1 MSSST
6 RLSDCARP
14 ACSLARSSIALPFP
28 HDVDVAPQLVVISL
42 AQSALA
48 ATHRALDSAHP
59 VLGIPPRANWDPQLT
74 DTEYLAVLI
83 LHASDQ
89 LSTLLRDYE
98 AAVVHDNGAHNLP
111 QFPF

>member
-1 MSSST
+1 
-6 RLSDCARP
+6 
-14 ACSLARSSIALPFP
+14 LPFP
-28 HDVDVAPQLVVISL
+28 HDVDVAPQLVVLSL

-59 VLGIPPRANWDPQLT
+59 VLGIPPRQNWDPSLT
-74 DTEYLAVLI
+74 DTECLAVLI

-89 LSTLLRDYE
+89 LLMLLRDYE
-98 AAVVHDNGAHNLP
+98 AAVVHDNGAHDDL